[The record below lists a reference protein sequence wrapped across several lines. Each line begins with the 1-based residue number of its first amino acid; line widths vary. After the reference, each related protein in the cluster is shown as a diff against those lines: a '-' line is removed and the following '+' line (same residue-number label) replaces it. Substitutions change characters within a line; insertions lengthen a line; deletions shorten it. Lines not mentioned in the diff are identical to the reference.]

1 MAKCVRPNTVI
12 FLKLPGMDSKVGA
25 LQLQTIVELARCEK
39 DYLDRVLFLLGLYSL
54 CHAPIRKDLST

>member
-1 MAKCVRPNTVI
+1 
-12 FLKLPGMDSKVGA
+12 MDSKVGA